1 MRSSTS
7 AYAELTA
14 EEFMFDHTKFHFTMS
29 LLNWFTQLLIGPRID
44 DHVHVCIT
52 IKMLSFQELDA
63 AEQRQT
69 KQPALS
75 SPMR

>member
-1 MRSSTS
+1 MTSSTS

-44 DHVHVCIT
+44 EHVDVYIT
-52 IKMLSFQELDA
+52 IKMLSFYSDRLQVKLYSII
-63 AEQRQT
+63 
-69 KQPALS
+69 PIC
-75 SPMR
+75 